1 MPERYTTIV
10 VKRDRSLRGLVTIT
24 LGRPEKLNA
33 IDFVMHEELQRACH
47 ALRYDADARVVII
60 TGADRAFS
68 SGNDLRPKRQARAK
82 SELEARLRLGAG
94 NRTCEAIE
102 SLDQVTI
109 ASVNGL
115 GVGGAVVIAAS
126 CDLRLAAES
135 AWFSIPEVDL
145 ALPLTWNA
153 LPRLMRELGPA
164 RTKEL
169 VMTCD
174 RFTSRQALEWG
185 FVNHVYPDAMLA
197 RETRALAKKLL
208 DKDPMSLAA
217 TKSATAALARAM
229 VPLDAT
235 QADREM
241 LYLSDL
247 LSRRRGRRSTE
258 NTADTEGV

>member
-1 MPERYTTIV
+1 M
-10 VKRDRSLRGLVTIT
+10 
-24 LGRPEKLNA
+24 
-33 IDFVMHEELQRACH
+33 
-47 ALRYDADARVVII
+47 
-60 TGADRAFS
+60 
-68 SGNDLRPKRQARAK
+68 
-82 SELEARLRLGAG
+82 
-94 NRTCEAIE
+94 
-102 SLDQVTI
+102 
-109 ASVNGL
+109 
-115 GVGGAVVIAAS
+115 
-126 CDLRLAAES
+126 
-135 AWFSIPEVDL
+135 DL

-217 TKSATAALARAM
+217 TESATAALARAM